1 MFVKIKI
8 FIIVL
13 FTIVFSLKVNA
24 LSMNDHRIAV
34 LVNDKLITSYD
45 IYQRTKMNAILMGV
59 DITPENNEQI
69 VNSVINEL
77 IQEKLKYEKIIEY
90 NISVSDD
97 EFIQQE
103 IVFYK
108 KAPFNKDNIIKIF
121 KINGIKY
128 DEFKNFLVN
137 QISWQKL
144 VSGMYYRLTST
155 SAIEIDEIVMNNPS
169 ITKDEAKEIII
180 QKQLD
185 LKSGKMIRD
194 MLDEATIE
202 YK

>member
-1 MFVKIKI
+1 
-8 FIIVL
+8 
-13 FTIVFSLKVNA
+13 
-24 LSMNDHRIAV
+24 MNDHRIAV

>member
-1 MFVKIKI
+1 MFVKTKI